1 MATMHGTIDKPLEDV
16 SEAVRSA
23 AADEGYSP
31 AEESGPYTLVF
42 RKGSSGFG
50 RGSRAT
56 VQLRASSASQT
67 DVTIS
72 VEENWAI
79 TDWGRSRRAARHLLD
94 KVGAQHS

>member
-16 SEAVRSA
+16 TDAVRSA
-23 AADEGYSP
+23 ATNEGYSP
-31 AEESGPYTLVF
+31 AEASGPYTLVF

-50 RGSRAT
+50 RGSRLT
-56 VQLRASSASQT
+56 VQLRAPSASQT
-67 DVTIS
+67 EVTVS